1 MRLVTSTTRSG
12 LVLAEH
18 AGDEAALSRALKGLD
33 RDLILVKDRDE
44 RHDVWVWKIFVW
56 VGDDRPAIHV
66 LDWRDDYGVP
76 KPLTAGIIDAV
87 NAQRRD
93 RPGGYDALAETDARN
108 EALIAR
114 RRKEF
119 DDAVADIENDFA
131 AQLERGRK
139 QVSLGA
145 ETRMPAHMRNRH
157 LPERFRRSL
166 R

>member
-12 LVLAEH
+12 LVLAEQ
-18 AGDEAALSRALKGLD
+18 AGDEAALGRALKDLD

-44 RHDVWVWKIFVW
+44 KYQAWVWKVFVW
-56 VGDDRPAIHV
+56 IGDDRPAIHV
-66 LDWRDDYGVP
+66 LDWRDDHGIP

-93 RPGGYDALAETDARN
+93 RPGGYDALAASDAAN
-108 EALIAR
+108 EALTAR

-119 DDAVADIENDFA
+119 GDAVAAIETDFA

-139 QVSLGA
+139 QVAFGA
-145 ETRMPAHMRNRH
+145 ETKLPAHMRNRH
-157 LPERFRRSL
+157 LPESARRSL